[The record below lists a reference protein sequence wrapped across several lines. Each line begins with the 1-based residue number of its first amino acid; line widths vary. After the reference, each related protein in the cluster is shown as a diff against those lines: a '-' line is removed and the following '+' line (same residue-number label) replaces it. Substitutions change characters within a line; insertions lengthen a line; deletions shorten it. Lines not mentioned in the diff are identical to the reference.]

1 MNIKG
6 QAGVYGLVGFIVTI
20 VAVFVALRVGVF
32 TDATVADA
40 IVKNGLTTEQNT
52 TLEEMEDN
60 QQKTFK
66 IVGII
71 PIIAAVILILGLIM
85 RMARG

>member
-1 MNIKG
+1 MNKTG
-6 QAGVYGLVGFIVTI
+6 QAGVYGLIGFVVTI
-20 VAVFVALRVGVF
+20 VAIFVAMRVGVF

-40 IVKNGLTTEQNT
+40 IPTSSLSADQNT
-52 TLEEMEDN
+52 TLEELEDN
-60 QQKTFK
+60 QQKSYK